1 MKDKIVVN
9 VVGGVVQAIWSNNSD
24 IKVNLFD
31 YDVFETQEKN
41 ESGYTK
47 EEWEEKQSKLIK
59 NMSEIY
65 QRLKM
70 KDKEFKVIGGFT
82 VAETYETIIKA
93 KNKEDA
99 EKKALLLDLSKWDD
113 CKSENMDSMSIDS
126 VEELEDER

>member
-9 VVGGVVQAIWSNNSD
+9 VVGGVVQAIWSDNPD

-31 YDVFETQEKN
+31 YDVFETQKKN

-65 QRLKM
+65 
-70 KDKEFKVIGGFT
+70 
-82 VAETYETIIKA
+82 
-93 KNKEDA
+93 
-99 EKKALLLDLSKWDD
+99 
-113 CKSENMDSMSIDS
+113 
-126 VEELEDER
+126 

>member
-9 VVGGVVQAIWSNNSD
+9 VVGGVVQAIWSDNPH

-65 QRLKM
+65 
-70 KDKEFKVIGGFT
+70 
-82 VAETYETIIKA
+82 
-93 KNKEDA
+93 
-99 EKKALLLDLSKWDD
+99 
-113 CKSENMDSMSIDS
+113 
-126 VEELEDER
+126 